1 MGYANLTD
9 REIGTMF
16 LSSKEKDD
24 TLKKLRLEVE
34 RLQEERDDLANNGAG
49 TVSQAFGADGP
60 TRANVQISAYSANDA
75 AERSRL
81 KAELKQAQDA
91 LNKAC
96 MENNK
101 LREEARQVGP
111 GEEED
116 GPPSHTMLTR

>member
-60 TRANVQISAYSANDA
+60 TQLMFRVQ
-75 AERSRL
+75 
-81 KAELKQAQDA
+81 QT
-91 LNKAC
+91 
-96 MENNK
+96 
-101 LREEARQVGP
+101 VP
-111 GEEED
+111 
-116 GPPSHTMLTR
+116 TMRRKGVD